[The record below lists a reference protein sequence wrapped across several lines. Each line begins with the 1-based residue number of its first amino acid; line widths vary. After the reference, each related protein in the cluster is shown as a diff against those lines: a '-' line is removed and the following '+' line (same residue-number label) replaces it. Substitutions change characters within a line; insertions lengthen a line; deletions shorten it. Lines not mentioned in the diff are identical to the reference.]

1 MFSSPKDEYKYLLT
15 SAPFCVILKYNKQK
29 EYPMRYRVVC
39 PSAPFENT
47 ETNDIDRAADLC
59 YGLAEEYGSA
69 EVRQYNLNG
78 SFFTIMEY

>member
-1 MFSSPKDEYKYLLT
+1 
-15 SAPFCVILKYNKQK
+15 
-29 EYPMRYRVVC
+29 MRYRVVC

-47 ETNDIDRAADLC
+47 ETDDLDRAADLC

-78 SFFTIMEY
+78 SFYTIMEY